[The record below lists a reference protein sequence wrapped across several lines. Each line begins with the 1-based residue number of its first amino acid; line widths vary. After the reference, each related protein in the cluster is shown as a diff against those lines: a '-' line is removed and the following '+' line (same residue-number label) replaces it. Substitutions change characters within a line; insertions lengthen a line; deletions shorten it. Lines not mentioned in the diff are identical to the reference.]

1 MPFWLQEPM
10 FAVHTRR
17 LSTPMRLLITLCIFL
32 LLGSGWGIFCW
43 LPLRNAV
50 VQVTCTN
57 RDMQKH
63 LAQQQVVLKNQE
75 AVAVS
80 YFATRQ
86 KYEAMICTLQPEQAI
101 DAMLASLKR
110 HEIAC
115 KGLEP
120 LAKRTKN
127 FIEKEYVSLKMRAP
141 YRQIVAFL
149 SELDAQQGRAIKC
162 KECRFK
168 RWRDSQVQVHAI
180 MRLARLAVV

>member
-1 MPFWLQEPM
+1 MPFWLHEPL
-10 FAVHTRR
+10 FVLHTRR
-17 LSTPMRLLITLCIFL
+17 LSTLMRLLITLCVFL

-50 VQVTCTN
+50 VQAACTN
-57 RDMQKH
+57 CDMQKH

-75 AVAVS
+75 AVAIS
-80 YFATRQ
+80 YFSTRQ
-86 KYEAMICTLQPEQAI
+86 KYEEMIRTLQPEQAI
-101 DAMLASLKR
+101 GTMLALLKR

-168 RWRDSQVQVHAI
+168 RWRDSQVQVHAVI
-180 MRLARLAVV
+180 RLARLVAV